1 MFDLVLDENHL
12 EDACEHLADFLEEY
26 WRATHPPM
34 QMASTEVGLYGG
46 HLIEQ
51 PGVPFGPNTMD
62 PMQMYS
68 SASYNPLGNFANYQ
82 ENMTS
87 YGPSIDPMDVH
98 YMNQTFQQFSE
109 SSPYND
115 QYSSENANSTSSWQ
129 MNNNN
134 NNNNS
139 IAVPSL
145 YMDAR
150 NNNYLT
156 NDKKS

>member
-12 EDACEHLADFLEEY
+12 EEACEHLADFLEDY
-26 WRATHPPM
+26 WRITHPPM
-34 QMASTEVGLYGG
+34 PIGSNEVGLYGG

-51 PGVPFGPNTMD
+51 PGGGRPFGPNAID

-68 SASYNPLGNFANYQ
+68 STAYNPISTFANYQ

-98 YMNQTFQQFSE
+98 YMNQTFQQ
-109 SSPYND
+109 SSPFHD
-115 QYSSENANSTSSWQ
+115 QYSSANANSTPSWQ
-129 MNNNN
+129 I

-139 IAVPSL
+139 IAVTPL
-145 YMDAR
+145 YVDAR